1 MSGIVTQNT
10 LGSSGLIKAP
20 EAGGGAWTLIETL
33 TSDGSDASMSFT
45 SGIDATY
52 PIYCFQFINIHSESN
67 DKQLSWQVNASG
79 QSGFN
84 ETIHSSFFDA
94 YHNEGNT
101 AALGYRYIVGF
112 DQANGTGYQ
121 PLGVLGGDN
130 DFVGDGFLYLF
141 SPSSTVFVKH
151 FISRLSAGENL
162 YAKDLNGSGYIN
174 TTSAITEIDFKM
186 SADEIQGGKIKLF
199 GLKDS

>member
-10 LGSSGLIKAP
+10 LGSSGLVKAV
-20 EAGGGAWTLIETL
+20 EAGGGTWVEIETL
-33 TSDGSDASMSFT
+33 TSDGSDSSLSFT
-45 SGIDATY
+45 SGIDSTY
-52 PIYCFQFINIHSESN
+52 PIYCFQFINIHAETN
-67 DKQLSWQVNASG
+67 DTQLSWQVNASG

-84 ETIHSSFFDA
+84 ETIQSTFFDA

-121 PLGVLGGDN
+121 YLGVLGGDS
-130 DFVGDGFLYLF
+130 DFNGNGFLYLF
-141 SPSSTVFVKH
+141 NPSSTTFVKH

-162 YAKDLNGSGYIN
+162 YAKDLNCGGYIN
-174 TTSAITEIDFKM
+174 TTAAITEIDFKM
-186 SADEIQGGKIKLF
+186 SADEIQGGKIKMF